1 MGTTLDSV
9 ANSGTRKGRPNYSP
23 EFKRQIVAAASLPGA
38 SVSQLA
44 MSHRL
49 NANMV
54 FRWRRELA
62 AAAAAGSMEGP
73 ATLVPIVLARDQAAA
88 DPIASA
94 TQCKSDDFKV
104 EVTIGGACVRISGT
118 PDPAVLRA
126 VFQSLRP

>member
-9 ANSGTRKGRPNYSP
+9 ANYVTRKGRPNYSP

-44 MSHRL
+44 MEHRL

-62 AAAAAGSMEGP
+62 AGVAGSKEGP
-73 ATLVPIVLARDQAAA
+73 TTLVPIVLERDQAAA
-88 DPIASA
+88 APMTSA
-94 TQCKSDDFKV
+94 APCKSDDFKV

>member
-23 EFKRQIVAAASLPGA
+23 EFKRQIVAAASVPGA
-38 SVSQLA
+38 SVSQVA
-44 MSHRL
+44 MAHRL

-62 AAAAAGSMEGP
+62 AGTADSNEGST
-73 ATLVPIVLARDQAAA
+73 TLVPIVLERDQAAA
-88 DPIASA
+88 SPIANA
-94 TQCKSDDFKV
+94 AQGKSDDCKI
-104 EVTIGGACVRISGT
+104 EVVIGGACVRISGT
-118 PDPAVLRA
+118 PDAAVLRA

>member
-23 EFKRQIVAAASLPGA
+23 EFKRQIVAAASLPRA

-44 MSHRL
+44 MTYQL

-62 AAAAAGSMEGP
+62 AGAASSSAGPTTLMPIVLKRHQAAAAAGAG
-73 ATLVPIVLARDQAAA
+73 AA
-88 DPIASA
+88 
-94 TQCKSDDFKV
+94 QCKSDDFKV

>member
-23 EFKRQIVAAASLPGA
+23 EFKRQIVAAAAAPGA

-44 MSHRL
+44 MAHRL

-62 AAAAAGSMEGP
+62 VGTARSNEGT
-73 ATLVPIVLARDQAAA
+73 AMLLPIVLDGDSAAA
-88 DPIASA
+88 PPSATGAKWASA
-94 TQCKSDDFKV
+94 DSTI
-104 EVTIGGACVRISGT
+104 EVVIGDACVRISGT

>member
-9 ANSGTRKGRPNYSP
+9 AKSGTRKGRPNYSS
-23 EFKRQIVAAASLPGA
+23 EFKRQIVAAASVPGT

-44 MSHRL
+44 MAHRL

-62 AAAAAGSMEGP
+62 AGTAGREDGSAM
-73 ATLVPIVLARDQAAA
+73 LVPIVLERD
-88 DPIASA
+88 PASA
-94 TQCKSDDFKV
+94 PPSATAARCTSAECTI
-104 EVTIGGACVRISGT
+104 EVVIGDACVRICGT
-118 PDPAVLRA
+118 PDAAALKM

>member
-23 EFKRQIVAAASLPGA
+23 EFKRQIVAAASAPGA

-44 MSHRL
+44 MAHRL

-62 AAAAAGSMEGP
+62 AGTTRSNEGAAMLLHIVLDGDSAAAPSSATAARWASAGS
-73 ATLVPIVLARDQAAA
+73 TI
-88 DPIASA
+88 
-94 TQCKSDDFKV
+94 
-104 EVTIGGACVRISGT
+104 EVVIGDACVRISGT

>member
-9 ANSGTRKGRPNYSP
+9 ANSGTRKGRPNYSH

-44 MSHRL
+44 MEHRL

-54 FRWRRELA
+54 FRWRREVA
-62 AAAAAGSMEGP
+62 AGAAGSKEGP
-73 ATLVPIVLARDQAAA
+73 TTVVPHLLVRDQAAA
-88 DPIASA
+88 APMTSA
-94 TQCKSDDFKV
+94 TQCKSNDFKV